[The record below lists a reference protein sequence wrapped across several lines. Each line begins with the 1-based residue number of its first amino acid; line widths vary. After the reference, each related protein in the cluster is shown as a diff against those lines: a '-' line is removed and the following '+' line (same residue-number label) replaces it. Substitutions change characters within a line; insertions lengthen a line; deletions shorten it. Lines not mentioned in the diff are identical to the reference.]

1 MATTVTAI
9 QGDTV
14 DSLCWR
20 HLGSS
25 DAVEATLEL
34 NPGLAA
40 IGPVLP
46 IGQAVILPEE
56 SAEPAAKTTQLIQ
69 LWD

>member
-1 MATTVTAI
+1 MEVRAI

-14 DSLCWR
+14 DSLCYR

-25 DAVEATLEL
+25 DYVEATLEL
-34 NPGLAA
+34 NPGLADT
-40 IGPVLP
+40 GPILN
-46 IGQAVILPEE
+46 IGQTITLPDVSERD
-56 SAEPAAKTTQLIQ
+56 SGQATSLIQ

>member
-1 MATTVTAI
+1 MEVRAI

-14 DSLCWR
+14 DSLCYR

-25 DAVEATLEL
+25 DYVEATLEL

-40 IGPVLP
+40 TGPILDIAQTITLP
-46 IGQAVILPEE
+46 DVEDDASVQ
-56 SAEPAAKTTQLIQ
+56 TTTLIQ

>member
-1 MATTVTAI
+1 MEVRAI

-14 DSLCWR
+14 DSLCFR

-25 DAVEATLEL
+25 DYVEQTLEL
-34 NPGLAA
+34 NPGLAKT
-40 IGPVLP
+40 GPVLDLA
-46 IGQAVILPEE
+46 QVITLPDI
-56 SAEPAAKTTQLIQ
+56 SAAEHAPTTTLIQ